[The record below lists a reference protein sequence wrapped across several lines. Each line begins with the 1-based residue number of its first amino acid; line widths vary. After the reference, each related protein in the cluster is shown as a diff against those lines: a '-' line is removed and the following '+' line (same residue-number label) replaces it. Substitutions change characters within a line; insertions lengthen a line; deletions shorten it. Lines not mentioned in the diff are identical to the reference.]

1 MADNENT
8 TMEEIGDAL
17 KQRLTVERRLTAR
30 LTVLMRELDESE
42 KRQRIDGVLGDRNHL
57 DV

>member
-8 TMEEIGDAL
+8 TMEKIGDAL
-17 KQRLTVERRLTAR
+17 KQRLTVERRLTER
-30 LTVLMRELDESE
+30 LTVLMRELDKSE